1 MDDHGAANQSL
12 IAHHESRTHSEDSN
26 SRQDPWR
33 PGHGR
38 APVHDCRGHKALC
51 LPGGPQYSINSTPSI
66 PFEEVN
72 NFHNWEAWSPWVK
85 IDPNLQQNYEG
96 PTNGVGAIYTWAGNN
111 KVGAGRMT
119 ITDTRT
125 NEFIKIKLEF
135 LKPFPS
141 AADTEF
147 SFKPDNTNTT
157 VSWKMSGNHTF
168 ISKAMSLFIDMD
180 QMIGPSFDQG
190 LNQLKSISEVRRKKT
205 ITKQTYENRY
215 HHRSTFIWPT
225 IFRCLHCRPF

>member
-1 MDDHGAANQSL
+1 MDDHGAAKQSL
-12 IAHHESRTHSEDSN
+12 TALMNPEPTRKIPIVGKILGALAMAVLLFMIVVAT
-26 SRQDPWR
+26 R
-33 PGHGR
+33 PSAYQVVR
-38 APVHDCRGHKALC
+38 ST
-51 LPGGPQYSINSTPSI
+51 SINSTPSI

-168 ISKAMSLFIDMD
+168 ISKAMSLFIGMD

-190 LNQLKSISEVRRKKT
+190 LKHLKSISEAAAKK
-205 ITKQTYENRY
+205 
-215 HHRSTFIWPT
+215 
-225 IFRCLHCRPF
+225 